1 MSNKKHI
8 KNRSVFALFIFTV
21 ILLLFVNGCNRT
33 NTEESSIIEIRE
45 RMFLTQVNDIYLN
58 SSSFLGKTIKLE
70 GIFQEYTWDNRLFYF
85 VLRNS
90 PGGCC
95 GNDGRAGFEIR
106 WPENNVRAF
115 PENNSWVEVMGILR
129 VTPDRLLYLELLSL
143 RVSDTRG
150 LEFVYR

>member
-1 MSNKKHI
+1 MSNKKHK